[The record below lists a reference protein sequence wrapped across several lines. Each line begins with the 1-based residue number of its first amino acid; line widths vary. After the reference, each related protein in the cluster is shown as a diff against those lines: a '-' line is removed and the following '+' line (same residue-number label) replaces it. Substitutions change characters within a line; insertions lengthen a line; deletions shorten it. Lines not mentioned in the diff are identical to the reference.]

1 MQLHKARA
9 IVVLSVTLL
18 AGMTAAPRSAP
29 AEQVCGCKRLSNG
42 KVNNIRAGAFPTCNL
57 ISQMMVCWS
66 SPGEATS
73 ITPGPGLQSV
83 PDPITSTGTMSVDA
97 PTCAGTDKLTWSGLA
112 FQCSTDQTAAV
123 LNQNNCYYETGCANP
138 GCNGCTRSCTCNV
151 GYYPAGSR
159 MYRDPDGSYGGF
171 DLYCCKP

>member
-1 MQLHKARA
+1 MRRQTIRA
-9 IVVLSVTLL
+9 IMVLAL
-18 AGMTAAPRSAP
+18 ALFAGSTAAPSPAA
-29 AEQVCGCKRLSNG
+29 AEQVCGCKKLSNG

-57 ISQMMVCWS
+57 ISQAMVCWD
-66 SPGEATS
+66 SPSGGTT
-73 ITPGPGLQSV
+73 ITAGPGLQSL
-83 PDPITSTGTMSVDA
+83 PDPITSSGTMSVDA
-97 PTCAGTDKLTWSGLA
+97 PTCAGTDKLTWSGSA
-112 FQCSTDQTAAV
+112 FQCSTDQTSAS

-138 GCNGCTRSCTCNV
+138 GCNGCTRSCTCSV